1 MYVSELIVTPFSL
14 FNKRN
19 AKIIWECIFGAS
31 RRVSFSYFPKIAL
44 DHRGAPPL
52 NTFQNFR
59 GSCYNIQFKPYA
71 ESEMELFVTKNR

>member
-44 DHRGAPPL
+44 DHRGAPQIP
-52 NTFQNFR
+52 FR
-59 GSCYNIQFKPYA
+59 IFVDRVTISIQT
-71 ESEMELFVTKNR
+71 LCRI